1 MEQTIPQLVRGAAQ
15 RMGSRTAIEEGSTRL
30 SFEDLA
36 RVSLQA
42 ARAFM
47 AAGIESGDRVALWAP
62 NLSEWIVAAL
72 GAQSAGGVL
81 VPLNTRMKG
90 SEAAYVLRTSGARI
104 LCTMGEF
111 LGFNYVDSLGDQEL
125 PKLEKV
131 VVLKD
136 SAPDAVTWSEFLT
149 SGNAISEA
157 LALERIESV
166 GPEDLSDLLFTSG
179 TTGHPKGVMTRHQIS
194 PP

>member
-1 MEQTIPQLVRGAAQ
+1 
-15 RMGSRTAIEEGSTRL
+15 
-30 SFEDLA
+30 
-36 RVSLQA
+36 
-42 ARAFM
+42 
-47 AAGIESGDRVALWAP
+47 
-62 NLSEWIVAAL
+62 
-72 GAQSAGGVL
+72 
-81 VPLNTRMKG
+81 MKG

-166 GPEDLSDLLFTSG
+166 GPRIQCAQGRGLRKSRCPKSG
-179 TTGHPKGVMTRHQIS
+179 TPTKS
-194 PP
+194 PRPARNP